1 MNVLVIAPHS
11 QSAVD
16 YHRLIIPFKNIDNVI
31 FSEGAEYYNTIT
43 KESNINLTREYLIN
57 NNIGIV
63 WFSRNISP
71 VCLNPDPIYR
81 LIRSLGIKIVIDI
94 DDNPK
99 VDYGS
104 LFHRFRIDTN
114 LQHSEITQIK
124 AADYVCVTHEHLRT
138 IINKEYNYP
147 KDRIIVAANG
157 IDPKETQYDTDF
169 SYKLE
174 NIFWQGSVTHHNDL
188 KQLSEALN
196 EMQQKIYIAGY
207 NPESHKDITDYS
219 KLNLEPSGHI
229 FDDNPSIYDLPIKAR
244 YKHVPDKYRKKLYH
258 WEETGKLFKYK
269 QWIHSA
275 PVTEYMKFYQ
285 NKGICV
291 IPLEKTRFT
300 VCKSN
305 LKMLEAGWAKKP
317 VIASGIHPY
326 NVLGKDGVNCEF
338 AYNKKAWID
347 SISYILENPNYA
359 DDLRFQLH
367 EDVKENF
374 MIDKVNQSRIDLIN
388 KIKK

>member
-1 MNVLVIAPHS
+1 MNVLVIAPHN

-31 FSEGAEYYNTIT
+31 FSDGAEYYNTIT
-43 KESNINLTREYLIN
+43 KESNINLTREYLVN

-114 LQHSEITQIK
+114 IQHSEITQIK

-157 IDPKETQYDTDF
+157 IDPKETQYNTEF

-174 NIFWQGSVTHHNDL
+174 NVFWQGSVTHHNDL

-196 EMQQKIYIAGY
+196 EMEQKIYIAGY
-207 NPESHKDITDYS
+207 NPESHYI
-219 KLNLEPSGHI
+219 
-229 FDDNPSIYDLPIKAR
+229 
-244 YKHVPDKYRKKLYH
+244 DKQGNKVQH
-258 WEETGKLFKYK
+258 WEETGKLFKFK

-359 DDLRFQLH
+359 DDLRFKLH